1 MSKIGL
7 LALASQFAPR
17 FLQIRRGTWL
27 AIAVGLMGLLV
38 LFAWAAFAIF
48 GWLWGQ
54 GKSLTE
60 GAPEAVRII
69 ASQVEQAVPGARET
83 LGDLVPALKPEP
95 PPRDVSGTDIGPVT
109 RYPGLARSHWHRDGR
124 EITVRYEGRA
134 DYPTVLDHYAKG
146 FATQGYVQS
155 VMSATPEAET
165 HDYRKGDE
173 RVRFEITRLPQ
184 DKVKATIVAVLP

>member
-1 MSKIGL
+1 MSKVGL

-54 GKSLTE
+54 GKSLTA

-155 VMSATPEAET
+155 VMSATPGVET

-184 DKVKATIVAVLP
+184 GKVKATIVAVLP

>member
-184 DKVKATIVAVLP
+184 GKVKATIVAVLP